1 MYRPVVYIRQS
12 QLTSAADQ
20 AQHVQDWDNVTP
32 GHCVS
37 RDTNIIIF
45 YQYLTPLVTLVTTP
59 AHVGLSS
66 LLSSFPQDVSVML
79 KLFLILDS
87 VINLCDDVSD
97 VLISLSPVISA
108 SRTLLY
114 LI

>member
-37 RDTNIIIF
+37 RDTNINIF

-79 KLFLILDS
+79 KLLKRTILAQMRSEDEKCFPFNS
-87 VINLCDDVSD
+87 VQ
-97 VLISLSPVISA
+97 
-108 SRTLLY
+108 
-114 LI
+114 